1 MNWRIIRAI
10 VRKDLLEVRQNGMA
24 WKPMVIVP
32 LIFVVVLPLIVI
44 VGPTLF
50 NFSPDV
56 LTSDPDLQGFF
67 TNLPRAMR
75 AQFEGLDSHQM
86 AVVMLLGFMFAPMLL
101 IIPVMVASVV
111 GTESFVGE
119 KERRT
124 IEPLLYTPAT
134 ERELFV
140 GKMLAA
146 LLPALGLTW
155 LSFLVYT
162 FILNVV
168 GAPVMGRF
176 WFPTPVWLPMMLW
189 VAPAIAVLGMTTAV
203 LISARTNTFMEAYQ
217 TTGMLVLPVILLVI
231 GQATGVIYFDIP
243 VALAVGLVIWLI
255 DAALLWFALRIF
267 SRARLMARV

>member
-44 VGPTLF
+44 LGPQLF
-50 NFSPDV
+50 NFPADA
-56 LTSDPDLQGFF
+56 LTSDPDIQGFMN
-67 TNLPRAMR
+67 NLPPVMK
-75 AQFEGLDSHQM
+75 AQFEGLDSHQT
-86 AVVMLLGFMFAPMLL
+86 AIVMLLGFMFAPMLL

-124 IEPLLYTPAT
+124 IEPLLYTPVS
-134 ERELFV
+134 ERELFA

-155 LSFLVYT
+155 LSFLAYT

-168 GAPVMGRF
+168 GGPVMGRF
-176 WFPTPVWLPMMLW
+176 WFPSAVWLPMMLW
-189 VAPAIAVLGMTTAV
+189 VAPAIAVLGMTAAV

-243 VALAVGLVIWLI
+243 VALVVGLVVWLV

>member
-24 WKPMVIVP
+24 WKPMVILP

-44 VGPTLF
+44 LGPKLF
-50 NFSPDV
+50 NFPADA
-56 LTSDPDLQGFF
+56 LTSDPDLQGFL
-67 TNLPRAMR
+67 NNMPPAMK
-75 AQFEGLDSHQM
+75 AQLDGLDSHQM
-86 AVVMLLGFMFAPMLL
+86 AIVMLLGFMFAPMLL

-155 LSFLVYT
+155 LSFLAYT

-176 WFPTPVWLPMMLW
+176 WFPSLVWLPMMLW
-189 VAPAIAVLGMTTAV
+189 VAPAIAFMGMTAAV
-203 LISARTNTFMEAYQ
+203 LVSARTNTFMEAYQ

-231 GQATGVIYFDIP
+231 GQATGVIYLN
-243 VALAVGLVIWLI
+243 VTGALVIGLVLWLV
-255 DAALLWFALRIF
+255 DAELLWFALRIF